1 MATVST
7 AMRRRVSNH
16 LDAGYTPSA
25 KGYRVVLRHIS
36 LVQANG
42 TETPAANE
50 VRLQAASRG
59 IPINLSFWDKDAATM
74 TQGNKTCAYNIAGGS
89 HIVAR
94 RRLGEKVVTKQG
106 RRCYEEAPQTQWI
119 VHVPIIPL
127 RIDEDGENTMFTGG
141 I

>member
-16 LDAGYTPSA
+16 LDAGYTPSV
-25 KGYRVVLRHIS
+25 KGNRVVLRDIS

-59 IPINLSFWDKDAATM
+59 VSINLSFWDKGVATM
-74 TQGNKTCAYNIAGGS
+74 SHGNNTFAYDIVGNS

-94 RRLGEKVVTKQG
+94 RRLGEQVVK
-106 RRCYEEAPQTQWI
+106 RW
-119 VHVPIIPL
+119 
-127 RIDEDGENTMFTGG
+127 
-141 I
+141 

>member
-1 MATVST
+1 MATVSA

-16 LDAGYTPSA
+16 LDAGYLLSV
-25 KGYRVVLRHIS
+25 KGNRVVLRDIS

-59 IPINLSFWDKDAATM
+59 IPINLSFWEKDATTM
-74 TQGNKTCAYNIAGGS
+74 TQGNRTFAYNMVGNS

-94 RRLGEKVVTKQG
+94 RRLGENLVAK
-106 RRCYEEAPQTQWI
+106 R
-119 VHVPIIPL
+119 
-127 RIDEDGENTMFTGG
+127 
-141 I
+141 

>member
-1 MATVST
+1 M
-7 AMRRRVSNH
+7 
-16 LDAGYTPSA
+16 
-25 KGYRVVLRHIS
+25 VLRDIS
-36 LVQANG
+36 LLQANG

-59 IPINLSFWDKDAATM
+59 IAINLSLWGKDAAMM
-74 TQGNKTCAYNIAGGS
+74 TQGNKTFAYNIAGAS

-106 RRCYEEAPQTQWI
+106 RRFYEEAPQTQWI

-127 RIDEDGENTMFTGG
+127 RIDEDGENIISTGG